1 VEQSEIKQLAIVSG
15 KGGTG
20 KTTIAAAFASLAKN
34 KVMVDCDVDA
44 ADLHLLLQ
52 PKILTQEKYFGGRS
66 PHVDLEK
73 CTRCGLCTEICR
85 FNAIDNGVV
94 NPISCEGCG
103 FCTHVCPEGAIVM
116 VEAFS
121 GDWFVSE
128 TPYGP
133 FVHARLGIGE
143 ENSGKLVTVVRKKA
157 MEVAQERGLELI
169 LIDGPPG
176 IGCPVTASLTGV
188 NLVLAITEPTLSGI
202 HDLERILKLTEHFKI
217 PSVVCIN
224 KFDINLGNT
233 AKIASYCEK
242 NGSRLIGQIPYEPKV
257 VEALVNRKTVID
269 YPCNEV
275 QGIVHRM
282 WEEVESILL
291 PPPSP
296 LVGEGAGAAVQS
308 RPDDAEVNMGTMAP
322 DGGG

>member
-1 VEQSEIKQLAIVSG
+1 MEQNEIKQLAIVSG

-20 KTTIAAAFASLAKN
+20 KTTIAAAFAALARN

-52 PKILTQEKYFGGRS
+52 PKALLQEKYYGGRS
-66 PHVDLEK
+66 PHVDLGK
-73 CTRCGLCTEICR
+73 CTQCGLCTEVCR

-94 NPISCEGCG
+94 DPVSCEGCG
-103 FCTHVCPEGAIVM
+103 FCSHICPESAITM
-116 VEAFS
+116 EEAFS

-128 TPYGP
+128 TPHGP

-143 ENSGKLVTVVRKKA
+143 ENSGKLVTVVRKQA
-157 MEVAQERGLELI
+157 MEIAKEKNLKLI

-202 HDLERILKLTEHFKI
+202 HDLERILKLSTHFKI
-217 PSVVCIN
+217 PSMVCIN
-224 KFDINLGNT
+224 KFDINLENSGQ
-233 AKIASYCEK
+233 IVSYCEK
-242 NGSRLIGQIPYEPKV
+242 NNSKFVGKIPYESKV
-257 VEALVNRKTVID
+257 VEALVRRKSVMD

-275 QGIVHRM
+275 QGIVQRM
-282 WEEVESILL
+282 WDQVE
-291 PPPSP
+291 
-296 LVGEGAGAAVQS
+296 AVLI
-308 RPDDAEVNMGTMAP
+308 E
-322 DGGG
+322 

>member
-1 VEQSEIKQLAIVSG
+1 MEQNKIKQLAIVSG

-20 KTTIAAAFASLAKN
+20 KTTIAAAFAALAKD

-52 PKILTQEKYFGGRS
+52 PEISTQEKYFGGRS
-66 PHVDLEK
+66 PNVDLEK
-73 CTRCGLCTEICR
+73 CTQCDLCNEICR
-85 FNAIDNGVV
+85 FHAIDNGVV
-94 NPISCEGCG
+94 NSISCEGCG
-103 FCTHVCPEGAIVM
+103 FCSHICPESAITM
-116 VEAFS
+116 EEAFS

-128 TPYGP
+128 TLYGP

-188 NLVLAITEPTLSGI
+188 NLILAITEPTLSGI
-202 HDLERILKLTEHFKI
+202 HDLERILKLSDHFKI
-217 PSVVCIN
+217 PSMVCVN
-224 KFDINLGNT
+224 KFDINLENT
-233 AKIASYCEK
+233 AQITSYCKK
-242 NGSRLIGQIPYEPKV
+242 NGSRLIGEIPYEPRV
-257 VEALVNRKTVID
+257 VEALVQRKTVMD

-275 QGIVHRM
+275 QGILLKM
-282 WEEVESILL
+282 WQGIEMTLKGES
-291 PPPSP
+291 
-296 LVGEGAGAAVQS
+296 
-308 RPDDAEVNMGTMAP
+308 
-322 DGGG
+322 

>member
-1 VEQSEIKQLAIVSG
+1 MEQNEIKQLAIVSG

-20 KTTIAAAFASLAKN
+20 KTTIAAAFAALAKK

-52 PKILTQEKYFGGRS
+52 TKSIRQEKYYGGRS
-66 PHVDLEK
+66 PNVDLEK
-73 CTRCGLCTEICR
+73 CTQCGLCTEVCR
-85 FNAIDNGVV
+85 FHAINNGSV

-103 FCTHVCPEGAIVM
+103 FCSHICPESAITMEEV
-116 VEAFS
+116 FS

-128 TPYGP
+128 TPHGP

-157 MEVAQERGLELI
+157 MEVAKERGLELI

-188 NLVLAITEPTLSGI
+188 NLVLAVTEPTISGI

-217 PSVVCIN
+217 PSMVCIN
-224 KFDINLGNT
+224 KFDINLENSDQIVSYCKGNG
-233 AKIASYCEK
+233 AKIVSK
-242 NGSRLIGQIPYEPKV
+242 IPYEPKV
-257 VEALVNRKTVID
+257 VEALVNRKTVMD
-269 YPCNEV
+269 YPCGEV
-275 QGIVHRM
+275 QGIVQRM
-282 WEEVESILL
+282 WNQLESVLI
-291 PPPSP
+291 
-296 LVGEGAGAAVQS
+296 Q
-308 RPDDAEVNMGTMAP
+308 
-322 DGGG
+322 

>member
-1 VEQSEIKQLAIVSG
+1 MEQEKDKVKQLAIVSG

-20 KTTIAAAFASLAKN
+20 KTTIAAAFAALAKN

-73 CTRCGLCTEICR
+73 CTQCALCNEICR

-94 NPISCEGCG
+94 NSISCEGCG
-103 FCTHVCPEGAIVM
+103 FCSHICPEKAITM
-116 VEAFS
+116 EEAFS

-202 HDLERILKLTEHFKI
+202 HDLERILKLSDHFKI
-217 PSVVCIN
+217 PSMVCVN

-233 AKIASYCEK
+233 AQIASCCKK
-242 NGSRLIGQIPYEPKV
+242 NGCRLIGEIPYEPRV
-257 VEALVNRKTVID
+257 VEALVQRKTVMD

-275 QGIVHRM
+275 QGILLKM
-282 WEEVESILL
+282 WQGIEMTLRDKS
-291 PPPSP
+291 
-296 LVGEGAGAAVQS
+296 
-308 RPDDAEVNMGTMAP
+308 
-322 DGGG
+322 